1 MSIIIQGTTNYN
13 GMDVSFVV
21 SQREDKNIDIQISFI
36 NGSKKAENDF
46 SFKQVDNN
54 KWMLDRAEHESDI
67 DVYFEKDK
75 DNLILSASEPDIKLV
90 YNTRLSDLYLVNRH
104 GKKIFDFTKSRA
116 FSRGHNSVNI
126 NFDSIFNEM
135 SLFDKLIFGL
145 YGVKNDVNDAFNDLF
160 NKTKKRE
167 NILEG
172 EFNSIDKPELL
183 SKKVQEI
190 KQFKTPEFQREL
202 QRQKLLMASKI
213 MEYANL
219 LQEQSKKSLLPF
231 YVMDNKLS
239 NKYKFEDKQNTTP
252 TFVEKLGKGN
262 LNSFV
267 QKIESN
273 KKNLLNSSSLKR

>member
-1 MSIIIQGTTNYN
+1 M
-13 GMDVSFVV
+13 
-21 SQREDKNIDIQISFI
+21 
-36 NGSKKAENDF
+36 
-46 SFKQVDNN
+46 
-54 KWMLDRAEHESDI
+54 
-67 DVYFEKDK
+67 
-75 DNLILSASEPDIKLV
+75 
-90 YNTRLSDLYLVNRH
+90 
-104 GKKIFDFTKSRA
+104 
-116 FSRGHNSVNI
+116 NI

-231 YVMDNKLS
+231 YVMDNKLA
-239 NKYKFEDKQNTTP
+239 NKYKLEDKQNTTP

>member
-1 MSIIIQGTTNYN
+1 MSIILQGTTNYN
-13 GMDVSFVV
+13 GMDVSFVI
-21 SQREDKNIDIQISFI
+21 SQKEDKNIDIQISFV

-46 SFKQVDNN
+46 SFKQINEN

-75 DNLILSASEPDIKLV
+75 NNLILSASEPDIKLV
-90 YNTRLSDLYLVNRH
+90 YDTKLSNLYLTNKY
-104 GKKIFDFTKSRA
+104 GKRIFDFRGTRA
-116 FSRGHNSVNI
+116 FNTGYDGINI
-126 NFDSIFNEM
+126 NFNNFFNEM

-167 NILEG
+167 SILEN
-172 EFNSIDKPELL
+172 EFNSVNKPALL

-202 QRQKLLMASKI
+202 QKQKLLMATKI

-219 LQEQSKKSLLPF
+219 LQKQSKKSLLPF
-231 YVMDNKLS
+231 YVMDNKMA
-239 NKYKFEDKQNTTP
+239 NKYNIQNKQADIS

-262 LNSFV
+262 FANFV
-267 QKIESN
+267 QKIKDN
-273 KKNLLNSSSLKR
+273 KNKLLNSSTLKR

>member
-1 MSIIIQGTTNYN
+1 MSIILQGTTNYN

-21 SQREDKNIDIQISFI
+21 SQNEDKNINIQISFI

-46 SFKQVDNN
+46 LFKRVNEN

-90 YNTRLSDLYLVNRH
+90 YNTKISDLYLMNGH
-104 GKKIFDFTKSRA
+104 GKKIFDFTQSRA
-116 FSRGHNSVNI
+116 FNRGHNSVNI
-126 NFDSIFNEM
+126 NFDSVFDEM

-167 NILEG
+167 NISEG

-202 QRQKLLMASKI
+202 QKQKLLMAAKI
-213 MEYANL
+213 MEYANV
-219 LQEQSKKSLLPF
+219 LQEQSKKTLLPF
-231 YVMDNKLS
+231 YVMDNQLAS
-239 NKYKFEDKQNTTP
+239 KYDVQDKQTVMP

-262 LNSFV
+262 SNSFV
-267 QKIESN
+267 QKIENN